1 MAGLGTLTGALGA
14 LSGSES
20 SGGSAQSSYNQS
32 EGQSTSHT
40 YGQEASEW
48 SAKEAEKARQF
59 SAEQAELNR
68 QFQERLFREE
78 MEYNRVEAQKQRDYQ
93 QAQVDIANKMA
104 DTVYTRSAANMRE
117 AGINPIL
124 AFSHGLSGVGT
135 GTVSSGQ
142 SASIGGSPSGSVAQ
156 SFMGQSF
163 ADQNSASS
171 QWSKGEANGS
181 SWQNSESGLA
191 KGLQQMGELIGAGLN
206 ALSSAKFF
214 EINLGD
220 KTNAVKDIAN
230 DVKEGVTDK
239 VNDFKLQVENNK
251 YQRQQKIQSIKN
263 KLKGNNKGS
272 SGGGAKF

>member
-1 MAGLGTLTGALGA
+1 MASIPYAVGQFGNA
-14 LSGSES
+14 LSNLQGSES
-20 SGGSAQSSYNQS
+20 HGGSAQSSYNQS
-32 EGQSTSHT
+32 EGTSMSQTH
-40 YGQEASEW
+40 GQEASEW

-59 SAEQAELNR
+59 AAEQAEINR

-78 MEYNRVEAQKQRDYQ
+78 MAYNANEAQKQRDYQ
-93 QAQVDIANKMA
+93 QAQVDVANRMA
-104 DTVYTRSAANMRE
+104 DTIYTRSAANMRE

-124 AFSHGLSGVGT
+124 AFSHGLSGAGS

-142 SASIGGSPSGSVAQ
+142 SASVGGSPSGNVAQ

-171 QWSKGEANGS
+171 QWSKGEASGS

-230 DVKEGVTDK
+230 DVKQGVTKTIDK
-239 VNDFKLQVENNK
+239 VKTKMNNRAGTPVK
-251 YQRQQKIQSIKN
+251 ANKN
-263 KLKGNNKGS
+263 SKS
-272 SGGGAKF
+272 SGGGRKF

>member
-14 LSGSES
+14 FSGSES
-20 SGGSAQSSYNQS
+20 HGGSAQSSYNQS
-32 EGQSTSHT
+32 EGQSISQTH
-40 YGQEASEW
+40 GQEASEW

-59 SAEQAELNR
+59 AAEQAEINR

-78 MEYNRVEAQKQRDYQ
+78 MAYNANEAQKQRDYQ
-93 QAQVDIANKMA
+93 QAQVDVANKMA
-104 DTVYTRSAANMRE
+104 DTIYTRSAANMRE

-124 AFSHGLSGVGT
+124 AYSHGLSGVGS

-142 SASIGGSPSGSVAQ
+142 SASVGGSPSGSMAQ

-163 ADQNSASS
+163 ADQNSAAS
-171 QWSKGEANGS
+171 QWSKGEASGS

-220 KTNAVKDIAN
+220 KTNAVKDMAN
-230 DVKEGVTDK
+230 DVKEGVTKTIDK
-239 VNDFKLQVENNK
+239 AKKYIENQPGK
-251 YQRQQKIQSIKN
+251 VV
-263 KLKGNNKGS
+263 KGNKNSKS
-272 SGGGAKF
+272 SGGGRKF